1 MARFIGYVQ
10 GQRGEASRL
19 GSPSSGIEAEARG
32 WNVGV
37 KVTGHVNGDGADT
50 FAVFVTGGSHNPSPR
65 LIGTVRLDPEGRRPV
80 FAVPTALGEAVV

>member
-37 KVTGHVNGDGADT
+37 KVSGHVNGDDADE
-50 FAVFVTGGSHNPSPR
+50 FAVFVTGGSNDPSPR
-65 LIGTVRLDPEGRRPV
+65 LIGRVMLDAEGKPV